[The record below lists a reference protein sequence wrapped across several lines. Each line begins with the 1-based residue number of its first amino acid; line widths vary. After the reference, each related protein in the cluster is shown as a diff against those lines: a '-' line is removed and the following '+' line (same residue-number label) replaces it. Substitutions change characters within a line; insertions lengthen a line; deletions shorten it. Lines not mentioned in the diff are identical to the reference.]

1 VSAGFAGLE
10 LAGVRDVVGRVAA
23 VAAAAAEAEVIG
35 AFAGDVSARPAL
47 RLEVGAAQLLAWA
60 GGGHF

>member
-1 VSAGFAGLE
+1 LE

-35 AFAGDVSARPAL
+35 AFAGDVSACSAL

-60 GGGHF
+60 SGGHF